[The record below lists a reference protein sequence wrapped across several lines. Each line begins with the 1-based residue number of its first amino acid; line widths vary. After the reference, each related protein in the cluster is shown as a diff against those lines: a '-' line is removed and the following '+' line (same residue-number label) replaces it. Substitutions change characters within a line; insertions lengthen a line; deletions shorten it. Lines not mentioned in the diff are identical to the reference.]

1 MKTKFSLKNKAAII
15 TGGGSGIGKAIAETF
30 SQQGALVHILDY
42 DLQSALQTVEAI
54 KAKGFLATAHH
65 CDVANFEQ
73 VSDIISNI
81 SSHTSVDI
89 LVNNA
94 GVAHVGNIESCE
106 EEDLD
111 RLYNINING

>member
-54 KAKGFLATAHH
+54 KAEGFFSYSPSL
-65 CDVANFEQ
+65 
-73 VSDIISNI
+73 
-81 SSHTSVDI
+81 
-89 LVNNA
+89 
-94 GVAHVGNIESCE
+94 
-106 EEDLD
+106 
-111 RLYNINING
+111 